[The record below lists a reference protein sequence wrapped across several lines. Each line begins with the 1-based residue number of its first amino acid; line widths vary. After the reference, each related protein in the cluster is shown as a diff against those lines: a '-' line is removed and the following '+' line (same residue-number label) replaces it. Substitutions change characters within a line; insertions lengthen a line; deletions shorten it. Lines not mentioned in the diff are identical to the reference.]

1 MTLRVLHTSRK
12 QMYTILYLNNTKS
25 ITIIYVAKSI
35 MIYVLLKIMMNEISV
50 IVSLT
55 VRLYYVNNN
64 YMLYYLFHILEIIF

>member
-25 ITIIYVAKSI
+25 ITIIYVVKSI
-35 MIYVLLKIMMNEISV
+35 MINVLLKIMMNEISV
-50 IVSLT
+50 IVSLS

-64 YMLYYLFHILEIIF
+64 YILYYLFHILEIIF